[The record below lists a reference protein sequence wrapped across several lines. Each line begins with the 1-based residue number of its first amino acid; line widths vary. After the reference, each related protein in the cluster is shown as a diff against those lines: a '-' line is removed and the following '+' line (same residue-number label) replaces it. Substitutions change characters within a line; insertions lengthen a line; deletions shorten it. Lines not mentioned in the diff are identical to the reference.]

1 MNTIGRLNKM
11 TISLQKIT
19 PNLWFDYQAEEAA
32 NFYTSIFKNSKVVNV
47 TRFKEGGRG
56 PVGNVMTV
64 AFELEGQ
71 SFTALNGGPHFTFSP
86 AISFAVYCE
95 TQEEVDELWEKLSDD
110 GVIEQCGWLRDKYGV
125 SWQII
130 PTILMEMLND
140 SDSTKSERVMQ
151 AVLQMKKIEIYQL
164 MEAFNEK

>member
-1 MNTIGRLNKM
+1 M

-19 PNLWFDYQAEEAA
+19 PCLWFDHQAEEAA
-32 NFYTSIFKNSKVVNV
+32 NFYTSIFNNSKVLNI
-47 TRFKEGGRG
+47 TRLSEGGRG

-86 AISFAVYCE
+86 AISFAVSCE
-95 TQEEVDELWEKLSDD
+95 TQEEVDVLWERLSEN
-110 GVIEQCGWLRDKYGV
+110 GVIEQCGWLRDQFGV

-130 PTILMEMLND
+130 PTVLMEMLND
-140 SDSTKSERVMQ
+140 SDSTKSLRVMQ
-151 AVLQMKKIEIYQL
+151 AVLQMKKLDIGQL
-164 MEAFNEK
+164 KEAFNNK